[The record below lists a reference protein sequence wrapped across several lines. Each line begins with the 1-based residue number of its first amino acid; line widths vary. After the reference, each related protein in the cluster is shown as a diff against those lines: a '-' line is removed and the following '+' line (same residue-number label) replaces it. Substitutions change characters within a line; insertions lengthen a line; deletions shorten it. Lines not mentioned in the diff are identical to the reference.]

1 MMTVEFL
8 QNFGSTFPSSR
19 LILYTSDM
27 DMRDYFINVASIL
40 FNITIIYKN
49 RDQFLSVVS
58 VNEGDVSL
66 IINFEEDLSKM
77 EMLTQNVYKVEKGE
91 IIHIRGLG
99 ETVSEREEEKEK
111 MGEKFLEPIMLYKLL
126 TI

>member
-1 MMTVEFL
+1 MTVEFL

>member
-1 MMTVEFL
+1 MTVEFL

-19 LILYTSDM
+19 LILHTSDM

-49 RDQFLSVVS
+49 RDQFLNVVS

-77 EMLTQNVYKVEKGE
+77 EMLTENVYKVEKGE